1 MKYNHTIWI
10 KEIPNGN
17 KYRVIITESGC
28 EDIEYF
34 DGVEWE
40 VAN

>member
-1 MKYNHTIWI
+1 MKIGTR
-10 KEIPNGN
+10 
-17 KYRVIITESGC
+17 YRIITLESGC

-34 DGVEWE
+34 DDFEWE